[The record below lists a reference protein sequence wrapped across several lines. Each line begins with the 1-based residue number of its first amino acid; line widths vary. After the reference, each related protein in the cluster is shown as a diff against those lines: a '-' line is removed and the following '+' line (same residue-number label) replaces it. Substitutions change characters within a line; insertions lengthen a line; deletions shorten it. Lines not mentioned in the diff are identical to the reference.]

1 MQSDFA
7 PHHHASYRSIEQ
19 QPPAAPLEHM
29 ENVVDD
35 EGYWRKRLLAFI
47 QSMFVLLLILVGLN
61 FFTGLTSG
69 HFSLVPFFP
78 LMFLWIVLY
87 VGHIGAHKRRA
98 SFLHAYFILNVL
110 IITFVTTTF
119 IMFPAVLGSILCTLD
134 GGYGGGCSWGEAKAI
149 AHVTFIGFLFAF
161 IPCLPAAMGAIYAL
175 RARNELLM
183 AQLRASVEAELGVVL
198 DGRSS
203 SADEH
208 LGLLHS
214 RPVPSPVPASPQQR
228 YYYSCDYRP
237 MVYVPNPPYFSSA
250 TSYNGAGPS
259 NGTSSPQLPQQ
270 PLQFPAPPP
279 TGYFYYPPPPPRS
292 AGMPSAPSAPASSSP
307 TLPAASPAAPATN
320 ASTNVTPA
328 MPPSVPQSDDKH

>member
-1 MQSDFA
+1 MGHLDDLA
-7 PHHHASYRSIEQ
+7 
-19 QPPAAPLEHM
+19 
-29 ENVVDD
+29 DCD

-78 LMFLWIVLY
+78 LMFLWLVLY

-110 IITFVTTTF
+110 IICFVLATF
-119 IMFPAVLGSILCTLD
+119 IMFPAVLGTILCALD

-149 AHVTFIGFLFAF
+149 AHLTFIGFLFAF
-161 IPCLPAAMGAIYAL
+161 IPCFPAAMGAIYAL

-183 AQLRASVEAELGVVL
+183 AELRASVEAELGVRL

-203 SADEH
+203 SADHQEH
-208 LGLLHS
+208 LGLLHA
-214 RPVPSPVPASPQQR
+214 RPVAPVAPSPQQQR

-237 MVYVPNPPYFSSA
+237 VVYMPNPPSFSS
-250 TSYNGAGPS
+250 NGGGYS
-259 NGTSSPQLPQQ
+259 GSQPQPQPVPYQHGQ
-270 PLQFPAPPP
+270 PVQFPAPPP
-279 TGYFYYPPPPPRS
+279 TGYYYYPPPPPRS
-292 AGMPSAPSAPASSSP
+292 AGAPSP
-307 TLPAASPAAPATN
+307 PAAPAQQS
-320 ASTNVTPA
+320 APA
-328 MPPSVPQSDDKH
+328 GTPPSVPQTSDGKQ

>member
-1 MQSDFA
+1 MGHLDDLA
-7 PHHHASYRSIEQ
+7 
-19 QPPAAPLEHM
+19 
-29 ENVVDD
+29 DCD

-78 LMFLWIVLY
+78 LMFLWLVLY

-110 IITFVTTTF
+110 IICFVLVTF
-119 IMFPAVLGSILCTLD
+119 ILFPAVLGTILCALD

-149 AHVTFIGFLFAF
+149 AHLTFIGFLFAF
-161 IPCLPAAMGAIYAL
+161 IPCFPAAMGAIYAL

-183 AQLRASVEAELGVVL
+183 AELRASVEAELGVRL

-203 SADEH
+203 SADHQEH
-208 LGLLHS
+208 LGLLHA
-214 RPVPSPVPASPQQR
+214 RPVAPSPQQQR

-237 MVYVPNPPYFSSA
+237 VVYMPNPPSFSS
-250 TSYNGAGPS
+250 NGGGYS
-259 NGTSSPQLPQQ
+259 GSQPQPQPVPYQHGQ
-270 PLQFPAPPP
+270 PVQFPAPPP
-279 TGYFYYPPPPPRS
+279 TGYYYYPPPPPRS
-292 AGMPSAPSAPASSSP
+292 AGAPSAPSAPASSS
-307 TLPAASPAAPATN
+307 SPAAPAQQS
-320 ASTNVTPA
+320 APA
-328 MPPSVPQSDDKH
+328 GMPPSVPQTSDGKQ